1 MRYSA
6 INKLLEFFCYQQ
18 ALTKMK
24 EEAFEKFLGR
34 LGSVRKHLKSF

>member
-34 LGSVRKHLKSF
+34 LLKKYLLDRLR